1 MTSNLHKYAALVL
14 LLGLLG
20 IARETQ
26 SASEAQIGILLLA
39 HGGARSW
46 NQEVAALAANVDK
59 TAPVEVAFGM
69 ASKGSMQK
77 AIDKLVARHVR
88 EIVAVPMFVSSHSS
102 VITSTQYL
110 LGLRADAPEDLAMYA
125 GMHHGHDEHAPAAA
139 EPPVDPATPIHSP
152 VPIRMAAALDAHPIV
167 ADILLS
173 RAQAISKDP
182 EHETVLVVAHGPVS
196 EEENAAWLADMSSL
210 AAAMRRS
217 AGSFRQIRYLT
228 VRDDAPDP
236 IRSQAT
242 AELRATVERAAKQG
256 DRVLIVPLLISYGG
270 IETGIRKRL
279 EGLPYTMSPQAL
291 LPDDRL
297 ASWVLESARAA
308 PVALE

>member
-20 IARETQ
+20 MARETQ
-26 SASEAQIGILLLA
+26 PDNQTQIGILLLA
-39 HGGARSW
+39 HGGAHSW
-46 NQEVAALAANVDK
+46 NQEVAALARKVDK
-59 TAPVEVAFGM
+59 TVPVEVAFGM

-77 AIDKLVARHVR
+77 AIDRLVARHVR
-88 EIVAVPMFVSSHSS
+88 EIAAVPMFVSSHSS
-102 VITSTQYL
+102 VITATQYL
-110 LGLRADAPEDLAMYA
+110 LGLRADAPEELPMYS
-125 GMHHGHDEHAPAAA
+125 GMHHDHDATDST
-139 EPPVDPATPIHSP
+139 PVDPATPIHSP
-152 VPIRMAAALDAHPIV
+152 VPIHMARALDADPIV

-182 EHETVLVVAHGPVS
+182 EHEIVLVVAHGPVS

-217 AGSFRQIRYLT
+217 GSSFKQIQYLT

-242 AELRATVERAAKQG
+242 AELRAAVEHAPKQG

-270 IETGIRKRL
+270 IEAGIRKRL

-297 ASWVLESARAA
+297 ARWVLESAAA
-308 PVALE
+308 K

>member
-26 SASEAQIGILLLA
+26 PDNQTQIGILLLA

-46 NQEVAALAANVDK
+46 NQEVAALAGKVDK
-59 TAPVEVAFGM
+59 TVPVEVAFGM

-77 AIDKLVARHVR
+77 AIDRLVARHVR

-102 VITSTQYL
+102 VITSTEYL
-110 LGLRADAPEDLAMYA
+110 LGLRATAPEEFAMYS
-125 GMHHGHDEHAPAAA
+125 GMHHDHDATDAT
-139 EPPVDPATPIHSP
+139 PVDPATPIRPP
-152 VPIRMAAALDAHPIV
+152 VPIRMARALDANPVV

-182 EHETVLVVAHGPVS
+182 EHETVVVVAHGPVS
-196 EEENAAWLADMSSL
+196 EEENAAWLADMGSL
-210 AAAMRRS
+210 AAAMRS
-217 AGSFRQIRYLT
+217 SGSFKQVQYLT

-242 AELRATVERAAKQG
+242 TELRAAVEHASKQG
-256 DRVLIVPLLISYGG
+256 NRVLIVPLLISYGG
-270 IETGIRKRL
+270 IEAGIRKRL
-279 EGLPYTMSPQAL
+279 EGLPYTISPQAL

-297 ASWVLESARAA
+297 ARWVLESAAA
-308 PVALE
+308 K